1 MLLDSDAKRVTSR
14 CMAFCSI
21 GKVDSGELGS
31 STGSSMVDENVS
43 VVGVQAHVS
52 GGFQPSVGS
61 LLNKALH
68 DGTRLG
74 VLGRGGRGALGDLL
88 LSARKDKVLLMV
100 R

>member
-1 MLLDSDAKRVTSR
+1 
-14 CMAFCSI
+14 
-21 GKVDSGELGS
+21 
-31 STGSSMVDENVS
+31 MVDENVS

-74 VLGRGGRGALGDLL
+74 VLGRGGRGALEDLL
-88 LSARKDKVLLMV
+88 LSARKDRVWPPEDRGRLKDLLSELAAVMV
-100 R
+100 TSELRPN